1 MTRDEAR
8 KAAEVMQAYAD
19 GAEVEWCFRGTLRP
33 EWHWD
38 EAPTFDWYSY
48 EYRVKQV
55 VPDSIDWSHVAPEY
69 KWMARDESGDTFLFG
84 NKPGSEDGQWK
95 TLSRDLASVS
105 GFISYTRGTT
115 DWEDSLVARP
125 EGV

>member
-8 KAAEVMQAYAD
+8 KAAELMQAYAD

-33 EWHWD
+33 EWHED

-48 EYRVKQV
+48 EYRVKPV
-55 VPDSIDWSHVAPEY
+55 VPDSIDWSHVAPQY
-69 KWMARDESGDTFLFG
+69 KWMARDKSGDSHVFRSKPFG
-84 NKPGSEDGQWK
+84 QEHYWGTGDYAIRADSF
-95 TLSRDLASVS
+95 T
-105 GFISYTRGTT
+105 SYTRGTT
-115 DWEDSLVARP
+115 DWEDSLVERP

>member
-8 KAAEVMQAYAD
+8 RAAEVMQAYAD

-33 EWHWD
+33 EWHED

-48 EYRVKQV
+48 EYRVKTV
-55 VPDSIDWSHVAPEY
+55 VPDSIDWSHVATEY
-69 KWMARDESGDTFLFG
+69 RWMARDRSGHTYLHKS
-84 NKPGSEDGQWK
+84 KPIRGCAGWN
-95 TLSRDLASVS
+95 TNASDWVS
-105 GFISYTRGTT
+105 VRGFTSYTRGTT
-115 DWEDSLVARP
+115 DWEDSLVERP